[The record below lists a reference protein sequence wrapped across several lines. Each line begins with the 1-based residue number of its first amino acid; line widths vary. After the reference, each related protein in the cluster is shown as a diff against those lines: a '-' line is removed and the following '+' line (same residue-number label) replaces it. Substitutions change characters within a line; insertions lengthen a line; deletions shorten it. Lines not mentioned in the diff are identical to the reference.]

1 MLLDLVDNAVDAA
14 MPPKGDDDFTGRVH
28 IYRDLYEVMPGQVYT
43 TGLCL
48 RNNSHQKIAPMK
60 EVLQL
65 FISAKANSG
74 SESIGENGVGLK
86 QSCAACAYL
95 VVYAFDV
102 LCSCYAQLTRFASLP
117 QWGIT
122 ASCWLR
128 MGPISLS
135 LESLQSH
142 CNRRTR

>member
-1 MLLDLVDNAVDAA
+1 MHLAFAGGKGLWSLWTRNFKSPLLMLLDLVDNAVDAA
-14 MPPKGDDDFTGRVH
+14 MPPKGDDEFTGRVH

-95 VVYAFDV
+95 LFLYLMSAN
-102 LCSCYAQLTRFASLP
+102 YAQLMHFASLP

-122 ASCWLR
+122 ASCW
-128 MGPISLS
+128 
-135 LESLQSH
+135 
-142 CNRRTR
+142 